1 MSKKNVTLVKRY
13 GKAAFESF
21 QESGNLPK
29 VLEQIEHIDA
39 IIKDDLIGF
48 FDSPVH
54 SLNDKKQALKTLKN
68 SEVDDHL
75 YGLLNVL
82 VENQRFSLIKE
93 ILKYITECSDDLQN
107 ILRGTIVSYD
117 HLEEDVLKEIKD
129 EIEKTYKKNLILQSQ
144 VDPSLKAGFV
154 VKVGDTTVDASLKT
168 RLMRLK
174 EELMS

>member
-1 MSKKNVTLVKRY
+1 MSKKDVTLVKRY
-13 GKAAFESF
+13 GKAAFSNF
-21 QESGNLPK
+21 IESGNLPK
-29 VLEQIEHIDA
+29 VLEQIEQIDA
-39 IIKDDLIGF
+39 IVKDDLMGF

-54 SLNDKKQALKTLKN
+54 SLKDKKAALETLKN
-68 SEVDDHL
+68 SEVDEHL

-82 VENQRFSLIKE
+82 VENQRFSLMKE
-93 ILKYITECSDDLQN
+93 ILKYITECSDELQN
-107 ILRGTIVSYD
+107 VLRGTLVSYEVC
-117 HLEEDVLKEIKD
+117 EEDVLKEIKE
-129 EIEKTYKKNLILQSQ
+129 EIEKTYKKNLILHSQ